1 MHPDLKLA
9 VELQAVDKE
18 IARLSAEVAY
28 LPRHIQEIESKL
40 AGAQRQLE
48 ADRQALTQNQRE
60 RRQLEGDIPPVQQK
74 ISKYKGQVFEVKT
87 NEQYR
92 ALQHE
97 IEFNEAEIRK
107 IEDQILERMVAA
119 EELEGRV
126 KTAEKQLGAERAVAE
141 KEKAAASART
151 QADMQ
156 LLAEFERRRA
166 EYRGAMSADL
176 VRAYDG
182 LARTRKGVAVAE
194 VRDGTCAECNVRLRP
209 QAFQEVKSSDQIL
222 RCESCSRIQYYIP
235 PPITEDVSETQMA
248 PGPNG

>member
-18 IARLSAEVAY
+18 IARLSAEIAY

-48 ADRQALTQNQRE
+48 ADRQALAQNQRE
-60 RRQLEGDIPPVQQK
+60 RRKLEGDVPPVQQK
-74 ISKYKGQVFEVKT
+74 ISKYKDQVFDVKT

-119 EELEGRV
+119 EELESRV
-126 KTAEKQLGAERAVAE
+126 KQAEKQLGAERAVAE
-141 KEKAAASART
+141 NEKAEASART
-151 QADMQ
+151 QADKH

-166 EYRGAMSADL
+166 ECRNTMSAEL

-194 VRDGTCAECNVRLRP
+194 VRDGTCSECNVRLRP

-222 RCESCSRIQYYIP
+222 RCESCGRILYYIP
-235 PPITEDVSETQMA
+235 PPITEDVSATQMA
-248 PGPNG
+248 PGPSG